1 MENRKESVM
10 GRRHHFA
17 LVMALCTV
25 VLMIG
30 VRTAAQVEIP
40 RITIHELK
48 DMIDRGESVMILD
61 TQPKAIFEKVHI
73 KGAVSLPWKARITL
87 QDVSSLPRDKAI
99 VTYCTRGSGDS
110 TSANVAE
117 QLMRFG
123 FSDVKVLADPSIKG
137 WKEAGYPLE

>member
-1 MENRKESVM
+1 MW
-10 GRRHHFA
+10 RRHHVA
-17 LVMALCTV
+17 LALALGTLL
-25 VLMIG
+25 LMI
-30 VRTAAQVEIP
+30 VAIAAAQVEIP

-48 DMIDRGESVMILD
+48 AMIDRGESVLILD

-73 KGAVSLPWKARITL
+73 KGAVSLLWKARITI
-87 QDVSSLPRDKAI
+87 QDVSGLPRDKLI

-110 TSANVAE
+110 TSANVAA
-117 QLMRFG
+117 QLMRLG